1 MATEG
6 RAVVARAIRRLG
18 VAAVAGALALALGP
32 ASGRA
37 EQTARR
43 PKRVLAVGASPGWEH
58 ESVPDALVA
67 IYEIGRDSGL
77 WETTVRTDLDYVTKK
92 KPERNARN
100 LDDYDAVFFM
110 TCGDIA
116 LDDEQLQALLSFVR
130 DDGKGFLGAHSATA
144 TLMRSP
150 AYIEL
155 VGGSFDS
162 HPWDKV
168 DGVVR
173 VEDREFQAT
182 RHFPERL
189 PLFEEYYQVKDF
201 NRARSHV
208 LMSLDPATVD
218 LHKKG
223 VHTDDFPL
231 AWTHSYGRGRVFYSA
246 LGHPQ
251 DQWARAD
258 MRQMWLEAAKWA
270 MRIGEPAS
278 SVPAPVELSA
288 EQDHKRLMELL
299 GIASLRPGADARNPQ
314 APNPVNY
321 DEAKA
326 TTYASLPD
334 PLLLTSGKK
343 VADARTWWEKRRPE
357 IVEDF
362 DREVYGRVPKVTPPV
377 RWFVTAT
384 TQDAV
389 AGVPVLTKRLMGRA
403 DNSAYPAVNVEIE
416 MSLTTPARALGP
428 VPVMIELGFRLP
440 AGLRVPPRPSGAPPD
455 GPSWQEQLV
464 SKGWGYAVLYPKS
477 VQADSGAGLTKGII
491 GLVNKGQPRKA
502 DDWGALRAWAWG
514 ASRALDYLESDKSVD
529 AKHVGIE
536 GLSRYGKAALVTMAY
551 DPRFALAFVASSGE
565 GGAKLLRRHY
575 GELVENLA
583 EAGGY
588 HWMAGNFLKFAGPLT
603 ANDLPVDAHEL
614 IALCAPRPVFVSAGS
629 FEVEGGWS
637 DAKGMFLGAAGAG
650 PVYRLLGKKD
660 LGTAEFPEIETALT
674 AGEIAFR
681 QHRGGH
687 TAGPNWPTFL
697 AWADRYVKAPGVEWT
712 PKVALTFDDLP
723 VHGPLPFGLSRA
735 DVARSI
741 LAALQAHRAPPTYGF
756 VNAKGLSDATD
767 AAEVL
772 RLWRSAGHPLGNHTY
787 SHLNLNTSSVE
798 AFERDTVANEEAL
811 RSQMGDDGWRWLRY
825 PYLREGETLDK
836 RRALRRFLAERR
848 YEIAQVTMNFDDYAY
863 NDPYAR
869 CLAKNDTA
877 SVDWLKL
884 SYLRRAGL
892 AITASQ
898 EAAKRLYGRD
908 IAHVMLLHI
917 GGFETVMF
925 PQLLDLL
932 ESRGFELVTLPQ
944 AQGDPAYK
952 EDPDWA
958 SSSGATLLDQWAAV
972 KGVKGPA
979 FEDDSF
985 ARLDGLCR

>member
-1 MATEG
+1 VAIEAG
-6 RAVVARAIRRLG
+6 AVVARVTRL
-18 VAAVAGALALALGP
+18 AGALAAVGAIVAVLGISRTEAQEP
-32 ASGRA
+32 AK
-37 EQTARR
+37 R

-77 WETTVRTDLDYVTKK
+77 WETTVRTDLAYVTKK

-116 LDDEQLQALLSFVR
+116 LDDEQMQALLSFVR

-155 VGGSFDS
+155 LGGTFDS

-189 PLFEEYYQVKDF
+189 PLFEEYYQIKDV

-223 VHTDDFPL
+223 VRGDDFPL
-231 AWTHSYGRGRVFYSA
+231 AWTHSYGGGRVFYSA

-270 MRIGEPAS
+270 MHIGEPTA
-278 SVPAPVELSA
+278 SVPAPVELTA
-288 EQDHKRLMELL
+288 DQDHKRLLDLL
-299 GIASLRPGADARNPQ
+299 GIPSLRPGANPRNPE
-314 APNPVNY
+314 APQPNY

-326 TTYASLPD
+326 TPYTSLPD
-334 PLLLTSGKK
+334 PLVLKSGKR
-343 VADARTWWEKRRPE
+343 VADAKTWWEKRRPE

-362 DREVYGRVPKVTPPV
+362 DSEVYGRAPKLTPAV
-377 RWFVTAT
+377 RWVVTAT
-384 TQDAV
+384 TQEAV
-389 AGVPVLTKRLMGRA
+389 AGVPVVTKRLMGRV
-403 DNSAYPAVNVEIE
+403 DNSAYPAISVEIE

-428 VPVMIELGFRLP
+428 VPVMIELGFRFP
-440 AGLRVPPRPSGAPPD
+440 AGIRLPPRPPGTPPD
-455 GPSWQEQLV
+455 GPSAREQIV
-464 SKGWGYAVLYPKS
+464 SKGWGYAVLYPTS
-477 VQADSGAGLTKGII
+477 IQADNGGGLTKGII
-491 GLVNKGQPRKA
+491 GLVNKGQPRKV
-502 DDWGALRAWAWG
+502 DDWGALRAWGWG
-514 ASRALDYLESDKSVD
+514 ASRALDYLETDKAVD

-565 GGAKLLRRHY
+565 GGAKLHRRRF

-583 EAGGY
+583 DSGAY
-588 HWMAGNFLKFAGPLT
+588 HWVDGNFLKYAGPLT
-603 ANDLPVDAHEL
+603 PNDLPVDAHEL
-614 IALCAPRPVFVSAGS
+614 IALCAPRPVFVSSGS
-629 FEVEGGWS
+629 FEVEGGWV
-637 DAKGMFLGAAGAG
+637 DAKGMFLAAAGAG

-674 AGEIAFR
+674 GGEIAFR

-712 PKVALTFDDLP
+712 PKLALTFDDLP
-723 VHGPLPFGLSRA
+723 VHGPLPFGMSRA

-741 LAALQAHRAPPTYGF
+741 LAALQAKKAPPTYGF

-772 RLWRSAGHPLGNHTY
+772 RLWRSAGQPLGNHTY
-787 SHLNLNTSSVE
+787 SHVNLNAVSAE
-798 AFERDTVANEEAL
+798 AFERDTAANEEAL

-825 PYLREGETLDK
+825 PFLREGETLDK
-836 RRALRRFLAERR
+836 RRAVRRFLAERR
-848 YEIAQVTMNFDDYAY
+848 YDVAEVTMNFDDYAY

-877 SVDWLKL
+877 SVDWLKQ

-898 EAAKRLYGRD
+898 EAARRLYGRD

-932 ESRGFELVTLPQ
+932 ESRGFELVTLPE
-944 AQGDPAYK
+944 AQSDPAYK
-952 EDPDWA
+952 EDPDVA

-985 ARLDGLCR
+985 AKLEGLCR

>member
-1 MATEG
+1 MAFSI
-6 RAVVARAIRRLG
+6 ARAG
-18 VAAVAGALALALGP
+18 AVAATISLSLGFA
-32 ASGRA
+32 ASHA
-37 EQTARR
+37 DEPVKR
-43 PKRVLAVGASPGWEH
+43 PRRVLAIGASPGWEH

-67 IYEIGRDSGL
+67 IYEVGRDSGL
-77 WETTVRTDLDYVTKK
+77 WETTVRTDLAYVTKK

-110 TCGDIA
+110 TCGDIP
-116 LDDEQLQALLSFVR
+116 LDEEQMQALLAFVR

-144 TLMRSP
+144 TLMQSP
-150 AYIEL
+150 RYIEL
-155 VGGSFDS
+155 LGGTFDS
-162 HPWDKV
+162 HPWNKV

-189 PLFEEYYQVKDF
+189 PLFEEYYQIKEL

-218 LHKKG
+218 LETKG
-223 VHTDDFPL
+223 VHGRDFPL

-251 DQWARAD
+251 DQWARPD

-278 SVPAPVELSA
+278 SVPAPVELTA
-288 EQDHKRLMELL
+288 EQDHRRLLDLL

-314 APNPVNY
+314 ATNPVNY

-326 TTYASLPD
+326 SPYTSLPD
-334 PLLLTSGKK
+334 PLVLKNGKK
-343 VADARTWWEKRRPE
+343 VTDAKTWWEKRRPE

-362 DREVYGRVPKVTPPV
+362 DREVYGRQPAATPAV
-377 RWFVTAT
+377 HWFVTAT

-389 AGVPVLTKRLMGRA
+389 AGVPVVTKRLMGRV
-403 DNSAYPAVNVEIE
+403 DNSAYPAIAVEIE

-428 VPVMIELGFRLP
+428 VPVMIEFGYRFPPGFRF
-440 AGLRVPPRPSGAPPD
+440 PPRPQGTHPD

-464 SKGWGYAVLYPKS
+464 SKGWGYAVLYPTS
-477 VQADSGAGLTKGII
+477 IQADGGAGLTKGII
-491 GLVNKGQPRKA
+491 GLVNKGQPRKL

-514 ASRALDYLESDKSVD
+514 ASRSLDYLETDEAVD

-551 DPRFALAFVASSGE
+551 DPRFALAFVASSGQ
-565 GGAKLLRRHY
+565 GGAKLHRRRF
-575 GELVENLA
+575 GELVENA
-583 EAGGY
+583 AGSGAY
-588 HWMAGNFLKFAGPLT
+588 HWVDGNFLKYAGPLT
-603 ANDLPVDAHEL
+603 ANDLPVDQHEL
-614 IALCAPRPVFVSAGS
+614 IALCAPRPVFVSAGA
-629 FEVEGGWS
+629 FEVEGGWV
-637 DAKGMFLGAAGAG
+637 DAKGMFLAAASAG

-660 LGTAEFPEIETALT
+660 LGTTEFPPIETALT
-674 AGEIAFR
+674 SGEIAFR

-723 VHGPLPFGLSRA
+723 VHGPLPFGMSRA
-735 DVARSI
+735 DVAKSI
-741 LAALQAHRAPPTYGF
+741 LAALQAKKAPPTYGF

-767 AAEVL
+767 AADVL

-787 SHLNLNTSSVE
+787 SHINLNTNSAE
-798 AFERDTVANEEAL
+798 AFERDTAANEEAL

-825 PYLREGETLDK
+825 PFLREGETLDK
-836 RRALRRFLAERR
+836 RRAVRRFLAERR

-869 CLAKNDTA
+869 CVAKSDTA
-877 SVDWLKL
+877 SIEFLKQ

-892 AITASQ
+892 AIAASQ

-917 GGFETVMF
+917 GGFETVML

-932 ESRGFELVTLPQ
+932 GLRGFELVTLPQ
-944 AQGDPAYK
+944 AQSDTAYK

-958 SSSGATLLDQWAAV
+958 SNSGATLLDQWAAV

-985 ARLDGLCR
+985 AKLEGLCR